1 MILHLPI
8 IFIHIHRLL
17 EKITHPID
25 NFFRGQY
32 FHLPSK
38 RSNPRI
44 ERRAEFYGDIYKK
57 VRFVVRGQDNFPSEA
72 VKHHIRKAVDTAQFY
87 QTFFPGE
94 HIENFRLPCGQVF
107 FLVFI
112 FSHSWKR
119 QKPDI
124 FHAVNAEMREPLL
137 FFFIG
142 IEIAVSIVPENC
154 VGTYDIPPAA
164 FGILLFLLAVIVEE
178 TE

>member
-94 HIENFRLPCGQVF
+94 HIENFRRRAVRS
-107 FLVFI
+107 
-112 FSHSWKR
+112 FSLYSSFPTLGSAKAGYL
-119 QKPDI
+119 
-124 FHAVNAEMREPLL
+124 HAVNAE
-137 FFFIG
+137 
-142 IEIAVSIVPENC
+142 SENRS
-154 VGTYDIPPAA
+154 
-164 FGILLFLLAVIVEE
+164 FSSS
-178 TE
+178 